1 MVETQGFI
9 YIFTEA
15 TPEEI
20 AALRSSNSTPAAYKV
35 GMASWGNSKPSASI
49 FKPVEIRQAKAQS
62 CNPRPINCLRL
73 FAVDNEKTALSLEKA
88 FHAQHQAVHG
98 VGLYKGHEWYRSTL
112 SIAECANWITHNG
125 GRDLTSEYAV
135 KTLSGA
141 YEEGPHE
148 SSKKDAATTCPLVV
162 YLLHLDDD
170 GDWYRVLATG
180 YDRKDVPRWYN
191 TGNPRE
197 VKLHLKLAPKTGEVP
212 VERNERVK
220 SFMGTLVSEFGSM
233 QSPYSRK
240 PGAAWNTLAWVKSTQ
255 LPNRLKEIAKIS
267 GLEVPSGMNRP

>member
-1 MVETQGFI
+1 MNEVSGFI

-20 AALRSSNSTPAAYKV
+20 TDLRRSNATPSVYKV
-35 GMASWGNSKPSASI
+35 GMASWGNSKPSVLRL
-49 FKPVEIRQAKAQS
+49 KPVEIRQAKAQS
-62 CNPRPINCLRL
+62 CNPRPINCLRV
-73 FAVDNEKTALSLEKA
+73 FAVDNEKTALSLEKS
-88 FHAQHQAVHG
+88 FHGQHQARHG

-112 SIAECANWITHNG
+112 SIAECTNWIMHNG
-125 GRDLTSEYAV
+125 GKDLTSEYTV

-148 SSKKDAATTCPLVV
+148 SSKKDAATICPLVV

-197 VKLHLKLAPKTGEVP
+197 VKLHLKLVPKTGEDFAD
-212 VERNERVK
+212 RNKRVK
-220 SFMGTLVSEFGSM
+220 SFMQDLISEFGNM
-233 QSPYSRK
+233 QSPYARK
-240 PGAAWNTLAWVKSTQ
+240 PEATWNTLAWVKSSQ
-255 LPNRLKEIAKIS
+255 LPNRLKEIANAS
-267 GLEVPSGMNRP
+267 GLEVPSGL

>member
-1 MVETQGFI
+1 MNEAPGFI

-15 TPEEI
+15 TPDEI
-20 AALRSSNSTPAAYKV
+20 EALRSKKATPTFYKV
-35 GMASWGNSKPSASI
+35 GMAGWGSSKPSASI
-49 FKPVEIRQAKAQS
+49 FKPVEIRQARAQS
-62 CNPRPINCLRL
+62 CNPRPINCLRV
-73 FAVDNEKTALSLEKA
+73 FAVDNEKTALSMEKT
-88 FHAQHQAVHG
+88 FHVQHQARHG

-112 SIAECANWITHNG
+112 SIAECANWIMHNG
-125 GRDLTSEYAV
+125 GRDLTSEYSV

-148 SSKKDAATTCPLVV
+148 SSKKDSTTICPLIV
-162 YLLHLDDD
+162 YLLHLDDE

-197 VKLHLKLAPKTGEVP
+197 VKLHLKLAPKSGEAP
-212 VERNERVK
+212 EDRNKRVK

-233 QSPYSRK
+233 QSTYARK
-240 PGAAWNTLAWVKSTQ
+240 TRASWNTLAWVNSSQ
-255 LPNRLKEIAKIS
+255 LPNRLKEIAIKS
-267 GLEVPSGMNRP
+267 GVEVPSGI